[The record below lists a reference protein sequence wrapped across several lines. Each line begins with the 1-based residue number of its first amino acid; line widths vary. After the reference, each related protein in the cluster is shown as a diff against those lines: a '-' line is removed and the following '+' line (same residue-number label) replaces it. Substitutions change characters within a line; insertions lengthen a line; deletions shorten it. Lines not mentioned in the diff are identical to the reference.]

1 MSLDRILADAKVE
14 YVRQSDGRY
23 KIVVPKAD
31 PKHVH
36 VRLSNSPQKD
46 IIRTLNSN
54 PGCGIGYICRKTGI
68 PRERAHRLIDEM
80 IKSKKIHCQ
89 IIQKKSRSYTQ
100 YYPI

>member
-36 VRLSNSPQKD
+36 VRLSDSPQKD

-68 PRERAHRLIDEM
+68 PRERAHRLLDEL
-80 IKSKKIHCQ
+80 IKSKRIHCQ
-89 IIQKKSRSYTQ
+89 IIKKKSRSYTQ
-100 YYPI
+100 YYPT